1 MAAQAAKRINKVGFL
16 VAMQEEAA
24 PFIGALKLQ
33 KRAPHARAP
42 IVVHE
47 GSYKDATVLV
57 YSPGVVDGKSLVGTD
72 AAFLTAFLAAEDRL
86 DLFVNAGTCGG
97 FAKRGGKVGDVY
109 CCDEFKHHDRRVPI
123 PGYDALCVGHRR
135 ATPAPGLVS
144 KLGLKTGLCTTGNS
158 LDCSPT
164 DAPIIEESGAVCKDM
179 EAASLA
185 HAAELSGTPFLAIKV
200 VTDIVD
206 GPHATQDEF
215 LANLSTASKALQ
227 KVLPEVLD
235 YVTGKSVAEL

>member
-72 AAFLTAFLAAEDRL
+72 AAFLTAFLAAEDRP
-86 DLFVNAGTCGG
+86 DLFV
-97 FAKRGGKVGDVY
+97 
-109 CCDEFKHHDRRVPI
+109 
-123 PGYDALCVGHRR
+123 L
-135 ATPAPGLVS
+135 
-144 KLGLKTGLCTTGNS
+144 S
-158 LDCSPT
+158 L
-164 DAPIIEESGAVCKDM
+164 IHI
-179 EAASLA
+179 
-185 HAAELSGTPFLAIKV
+185 
-200 VTDIVD
+200 
-206 GPHATQDEF
+206 
-215 LANLSTASKALQ
+215 
-227 KVLPEVLD
+227 
-235 YVTGKSVAEL
+235 

>member
-1 MAAQAAKRINKVGFL
+1 MRAGRRLPRAAVPRRRHRRRTSS
-16 VAMQEEAA
+16 
-24 PFIGALKLQ
+24 IGCE
-33 KRAPHARAP
+33 RRRRRPR
-42 IVVHE
+42 
-47 GSYKDATVLV
+47 
-57 YSPGVVDGKSLVGTD
+57 
-72 AAFLTAFLAAEDRL
+72 F
-86 DLFVNAGTCGG
+86 CGG
-97 FAKRGGKVGDVY
+97 
-109 CCDEFKHHDRRVPI
+109 
-123 PGYDALCVGHRR
+123 R
-135 ATPAPGLVS
+135 ATPAPGLVKARS
-144 KLGLKTGLCTTGNS
+144 LKTGLCTTGNS

>member
-1 MAAQAAKRINKVGFL
+1 MAAQAAKKINKVGFP

-97 FAKRGGKVGDVY
+97 FSKRGGTVGDVY

-123 PGYDALCVGHRR
+123 PGYDAMCL
-135 ATPAPGLVS
+135 
-144 KLGLKTGLCTTGNS
+144 S
-158 LDCSPT
+158 L
-164 DAPIIEESGAVCKDM
+164 IHI
-179 EAASLA
+179 
-185 HAAELSGTPFLAIKV
+185 
-200 VTDIVD
+200 
-206 GPHATQDEF
+206 
-215 LANLSTASKALQ
+215 
-227 KVLPEVLD
+227 
-235 YVTGKSVAEL
+235 

>member
-33 KRAPHARAP
+33 KRAPPARAP

-47 GSYKDATVLV
+47 GSYKAATVLV

-72 AAFLTAFLAAEDRL
+72 AAFLTAFLAAEDRP

-97 FAKRGGKVGDVY
+97 FSKRGGHVGDVY
-109 CCDEFKHHDRRVPI
+109 CCDEVKHHDRRVPI
-123 PGYDALCVGHRR
+123 PGYDAMCVGHRR
-135 ATPAPGLVS
+135 ATPAPGLVKALS
-144 KLGLKTGLCTTGNS
+144 LKTGLCTTGNS

-235 YVTGKSVAEL
+235 YVTGKSVSEL

>member
-72 AAFLTAFLAAEDRL
+72 AAFLTAFLAAEDGL

-97 FAKRGGKVGDVY
+97 FAARGGRVGDVY
-109 CCDEFKHHDRRVPI
+109 CCDEVKHHDRRVPI
-123 PGYDALCVGHRR
+123 PGYDAMCVGHRR
-135 ATPAPGLVS
+135 ATPAPGLVNALS
-144 KLGLKTGLCTTGNS
+144 LKTGLCTTGNS

-164 DAPIIEESGAVCKDM
+164 DAPIIEASGAVCKDM
-179 EAASLA
+179 EAAALA

>member
-97 FAKRGGKVGDVY
+97 FSKRGGKVGDVY

-123 PGYDALCVGHRR
+123 PGYDAMCVGHRR

-144 KLGLKTGLCTTGNS
+144 RRSASRRASARRATRWTARRRTRRLLKRAARSARTWRPRP
-158 LDCSPT
+158 SPT
-164 DAPIIEESGAVCKDM
+164 PPNCRGRPS
-179 EAASLA
+179 SR
-185 HAAELSGTPFLAIKV
+185 SR
-200 VTDIVD
+200 
-206 GPHATQDEF
+206 
-215 LANLSTASKALQ
+215 S
-227 KVLPEVLD
+227 
-235 YVTGKSVAEL
+235 